1 MLQAFELEFRTIRGM
16 SSFLTILKGKKS
28 QIQIP
33 IVLGRIRAARSH
45 SYARISL
52 VFALILRIEN
62 LL

>member
-16 SSFLTILKGKKS
+16 APFLTILKEKKS

-33 IVLGRIRAARSH
+33 FVLDRIRAARSH
-45 SYARISL
+45 SYARIPL
-52 VFALILRIEN
+52 VFALILRTEN